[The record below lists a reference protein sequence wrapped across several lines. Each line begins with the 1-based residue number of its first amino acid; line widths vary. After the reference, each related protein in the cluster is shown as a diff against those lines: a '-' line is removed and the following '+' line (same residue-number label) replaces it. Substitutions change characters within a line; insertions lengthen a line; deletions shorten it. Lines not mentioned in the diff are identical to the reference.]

1 MNLTDKY
8 PELADLVK
16 GASYNQLFQLLYKVA
31 LIRYATPEHLKRIN
45 FKIGTVNKAAK
56 LNEFGLLNTYPTG
69 ISVITDK
76 GLNLL
81 KENGYNIG
89 HIAKKLQGNGF
100 GDEPVI
106 SSVILDLMDEADF
119 HTVFY
124 PHFDFL
130 IPDCAVVWKKD
141 DKVKLQFVEVETE
154 KGNWQGYL
162 EKKKANYE
170 LLAQDFD
177 IYDKWWRRWSDILRL
192 PLCSVED
199 FCFSVLCIS
208 ELSFEWKGWNFYG

>member
-1 MNLTDKY
+1 MNLIDKY

-31 LIRYATPEHLKRIN
+31 IIRYATPEHLKRIN
-45 FKIGTVNKAAK
+45 FKLGTVNKTAK
-56 LNEFGLLNTYPTG
+56 LNEIGLLCTYPTWV
-69 ISVITDK
+69 SVITDK

-81 KENGYNIG
+81 KDNDYNIG
-89 HIAKKLQGNGF
+89 HIAKKLQGNGS

-106 SSVILDLMDEADF
+106 SSVILDLMAEADF

-141 DKVKLQFVEVETE
+141 GNVKLQFVEVETK
-154 KGNWQGYL
+154 KGNWQEYL
-162 EKKKANYE
+162 EKKKTNYD
-170 LLAQDFD
+170 LIARDFD
-177 IYDKWWRRWSDILRL
+177 IYDKWWRRWSDILKL
-192 PLCSVED
+192 PLCPIES
-199 FCFSVLCIS
+199 FCFSVRCYSGIK
-208 ELSFEWKGWNFYG
+208 FNWRGWDFA

>member
-1 MNLTDKY
+1 MNLNDKY

-45 FKIGTVNKAAK
+45 PKIGTVNKTAR
-56 LNEFGLLNTYPTG
+56 LNELGFLRTCSTG
-69 ISVITDK
+69 VSVITDN
-76 GLNLL
+76 GLNLIR
-81 KENGYNIG
+81 ENGYDID
-89 HIAKKLQGNGF
+89 HIAKKLQGDGS

-106 SSVILDLMDEADF
+106 GSVILDLMDEPDF

-141 DKVKLQFVEVETE
+141 GKVKLQFVEVETK
-154 KGNWQGYL
+154 KGNWQEYL
-162 EKKKANYE
+162 EKKKVNYE
-170 LLAQDFD
+170 LIARDFN

-192 PLCSVED
+192 PLCPIEN
-199 FCFSVLCIS
+199 FCFSVRCYADLKND
-208 ELSFEWKGWNFYG
+208 WPGWEFI